1 MRTVD
6 SIMEYFEKAVKE
18 KRILSPH
25 EWVEGAQYANILIGD
40 ETDKLFESQQ
50 TLNIL
55 KRDYIEEYGTVAK
68 AKVFT
73 EVTDEYKDYCK
84 QKAKIDR
91 VIEFIRI
98 AKLQARLRNE
108 EFKSY

>member
-1 MRTVD
+1 MRSVD

-18 KRILSPH
+18 KRILSPT
-25 EWVEGAQYANILIGD
+25 EWVEGASYANVLIGD
-40 ETDKLFESQQ
+40 ETDKLSDLQQ
-50 TLNIL
+50 SLNIL

-68 AKVFT
+68 AKVYAET
-73 EVTDEYKDYCK
+73 TDEYKEYCK

-98 AKLQARLRNE
+98 SKLQARLRNDE
-108 EFKSY
+108 AKNY